1 MVRSSIP
8 IYGQPVRDPPVG
20 TKESRRHGAEISSN
34 GVRNEFRAAAAIKAQ
49 L

>member
-1 MVRSSIP
+1 MVRGSIP

-20 TKESRRHGAEISSN
+20 TEESLRHGAEISSN
-34 GVRNEFRAAAAIKAQ
+34 GVRDEFRAAAAIEAQ